1 MSILESHVASFLSLI
16 IPVCLPLNCG
26 EIRCQTVDPEW
37 VCSGEA
43 CRLMHVS
50 VRNARKSIRKPGA
63 FPVGARP
70 APTAKSPSW
79 ENTNSLFFPRKV
91 PAPLSVGSLTLP
103 GKDNHSPP
111 GRINRVAG
119 FDALH
124 AGQRPGKDRSLT
136 DPMHRSGLPG
146 RGNTWWSP
154 PWRGRVSTSPWTS
167 LIIGTPVSPEWMP
180 WETRSPIPVPGISSC
195 SGWASHPSLPPDTLP
210 PGVRIRQGSHP
221 FFISGVGGRRRPR
234 AGIRRTRE

>member
-1 MSILESHVASFLSLI
+1 MYLSEMQERVSENPGRSLSEPDLPQLQNPPHGKILTLFFSLA
-16 IPVCLPLNCG
+16 
-26 EIRCQTVDPEW
+26 RCQ
-37 VCSGEA
+37 
-43 CRLMHVS
+43 
-50 VRNARKSIRKPGA
+50 
-63 FPVGARP
+63 RP
-70 APTAKSPSW
+70 IK
-79 ENTNSLFFPRKV
+79 
-91 PAPLSVGSLTLP
+91 VGSLTLP